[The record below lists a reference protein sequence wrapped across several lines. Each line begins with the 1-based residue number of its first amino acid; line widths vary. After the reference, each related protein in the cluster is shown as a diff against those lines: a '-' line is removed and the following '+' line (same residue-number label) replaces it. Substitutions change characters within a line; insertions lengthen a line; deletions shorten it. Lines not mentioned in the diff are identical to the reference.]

1 MRLIPAHAGKTGSG
15 GPRSRRGAAH
25 PRSRGEN
32 ELRELIGFS
41 DQGSSPLTRGKHHLD
56 CPAHHELR
64 LIPAH
69 AGKTDRGRQFCPRA
83 AAHPRSRGENFAD
96 LVHEISHLGSS
107 PLTRGKLCPSNLAGH
122 ECRLI
127 PAHAGKTP
135 RSAAA
140 ALSRSAH
147 PRSRGENILFGVGA
161 NGMSGSSPLTRGKL
175 VSLETLDP
183 TRGLIP
189 AHAGKTRHASASPLE
204 FSGSSPLTRG
214 KRDAGGWAA
223 WRARLIPAHA
233 GKTPTGVLGPS
244 SCRAHPRSRG
254 ENPFQRCPLHR
265 LTGSSPLT
273 RGKR

>member
-1 MRLIPAHAGKTGSG
+1 M
-15 GPRSRRGAAH
+15 
-25 PRSRGEN
+25 
-32 ELRELIGFS
+32 
-41 DQGSSPLTRGKHHLD
+41 
-56 CPAHHELR
+56 R

-273 RGKR
+273 RGKPVPALPTPPADGLIPAHAGKTALLTFA